1 MMNGQEESSVAAA
14 LLFSFLMISSPIGR
28 ASSQVENWIEL
39 GTDSED
45 TAWSYV
51 LLAKDTV
58 MLGAN
63 SKVRSGDIGANI
75 GDVGRV
81 TVTIGVNAKVSG
93 SKVKG
98 DHIWLKANS
107 EVWDVQYN
115 QIKKGKNAIVHGS
128 ESALPYLPVASLPY
142 LPTFSPGAA
151 DTTVNVGQTYVLDE
165 GDYGNV
171 IAKTN
176 AELIFS
182 GGIYNLKSLV
192 ASANARL
199 CFKTPSEVR
208 IGDRLAIGPRSKVG
222 PHPGSGIDASDII
235 IFVNGNDGSM
245 KAVEGVNT
253 DIDANIYAPNG
264 TIWLKTNTDA
274 TGSYIAK
281 NIRIGENV
289 TLTLASAFADYAAAD
304 ELGLYF
310 HNDGTY
316 AYFNE
321 TFVDDPIPSAFTYTV
336 YLDKP
341 AERRYP
347 KDFRLVYS
355 SDAADL
361 ERWDGSNWRHVEDI
375 PVTVDGRSVVFRV
388 PLLSIANPDIQE
400 DTKVWFVQYLGC
412 DSYEFE
418 VDWAPD
424 VGNYFISSDV
434 IPNLPWPTPLI
445 FVSAVTASVYFIYK
459 RMFKWNG

>member
-1 MMNGQEESSVAAA
+1 MAAA
-14 LLFSFLMISSPIGR
+14 LLLSLLMISTPIGS
-28 ASSQVENWIEL
+28 ASSEVENWIEL

-45 TAWSYV
+45 TAWAYV

-63 SKVRSGDIGANI
+63 SEVRSGDIGANI
-75 GDVGRV
+75 GDIGRG
-81 TVTIGVNAKVSG
+81 TVTIGVNARVSG

-115 QIKKGKNAIVHGS
+115 QIKKGRNAIVHGG
-128 ESALPYLPVASLPY
+128 ESALLYLPVASLPY
-142 LPTFSPGAA
+142 FPTFSPGTA

-171 IAKTN
+171 IAKTD

-199 CFKTPSEVR
+199 HFKTPSEVR
-208 IGDRLAIGPRSKVG
+208 IKDRLAIGPRSKVG

-235 IFVNGNDGSM
+235 IFVNGNNGSM

-264 TIWLKTNTDA
+264 TIWLETNTDA

-281 NIRIGENV
+281 DIKIDQNV
-289 TLTLASAFADYAAAD
+289 TLTLDSAFPDYAAAD
-304 ELGLYF
+304 LLHLCL
-310 HNDGTY
+310 HNDGTHF
-316 AYFNE
+316 YFKE
-321 TFVDDPIPSAFTYTV
+321 TFADTPNPSTFTYTV

-341 AERRYP
+341 AQGRYP
-347 KDFRLVYS
+347 QDFRLVYS
-355 SDAADL
+355 SHHTDL
-361 ERWDGSNWRHVEDI
+361 ERWDGSNWRQVGDVT
-375 PVTVDGRSVVFRV
+375 VTVDGRSIVFSV
-388 PLLSIANPDIQE
+388 PLSSIANPDIQE
-400 DTKVWFVQYLGC
+400 DTRVWVVQYLGC
-412 DSYEFE
+412 NSHEFE
-418 VDWAPD
+418 VDRAPNA
-424 VGNYFISSDV
+424 GSFFISSDV

-445 FVSAVTASVYFIYK
+445 FVPVVTASVYFIYK
-459 RMFKWNG
+459 GMFKRDG